1 MAELKYPL
9 GEHNRADVRSQTG
22 KAADELTVA
31 DIRAG
36 TITSADAAVDPDTLR
51 RQAEF
56 AEQGPRV
63 DPEGDVLAADCKPVA
78 AGTIELLHASNAG
91 GV

>member
-36 TITSADAAVDPDTLR
+36 TITAADAAVVEEAHVRPALR
-51 RQAEF
+51 AERLG
-56 AEQGPRV
+56 AE
-63 DPEGDVLAADCKPVA
+63 EG
-78 AGTIELLHASNAG
+78 G
-91 GV
+91 GGEP

>member
-9 GEHNRADVRSQTG
+9 GEHNRADVRSRTG

-36 TITSADAAVDPDTLR
+36 TITAADAAVDP
-51 RQAEF
+51 
-56 AEQGPRV
+56 
-63 DPEGDVLAADCKPVA
+63 EGLASPLAQ
-78 AGTIELLHASNAG
+78 
-91 GV
+91 